1 MEQDFGTLNQGFQFL
16 INLSPITWINR
27 SIFLMIYDQKNELI
41 WLISGLMVSIGLI
54 FTVLA
59 IFSISITQG
68 IAAFLFLLIVSNLY
82 GIFITLI
89 SKTDLMAGVLSTS
102 IAILFAIL
110 GGTFVSVSNMP
121 NSLQIIS
128 SINPMRWLME
138 ML

>member
-128 SINPMRWLME
+128 SISPMRWLME